1 MVHKKIVPKRQQK
14 ILIQNFIKKCIK
26 TWTLIRQIFQSLS
39 NPNISPEADTT
50 TFIESQ
56 EKRIEEG
63 GDAILKFLRASL
75 SAAVFDLT
83 VAGVTRPTEED
94 PPLLP
99 PPRGPSAP
107 DFNGV
112 FSDLER
118 RGDDLA
124 YNCKIKIWFCSLP
137 LKFV

>member
-1 MVHKKIVPKRQQK
+1 
-14 ILIQNFIKKCIK
+14 
-26 TWTLIRQIFQSLS
+26 
-39 NPNISPEADTT
+39 
-50 TFIESQ
+50 
-56 EKRIEEG
+56 
-63 GDAILKFLRASL
+63 
-75 SAAVFDLT
+75 VFDLT

-118 RGDDLA
+118 SGDDFA
-124 YNCKIKIWFCSLP
+124 FDSKIKIWFCYPSFKIYLG
-137 LKFV
+137 FVNFAILMMFCQLIYEISRQNLVFFEHIFEVTHQYDDRNFLQAAAALTVKSWKELAILSKNRAKVQGNATSAQER

>member
-1 MVHKKIVPKRQQK
+1 MR
-14 ILIQNFIKKCIK
+14 
-26 TWTLIRQIFQSLS
+26 
-39 NPNISPEADTT
+39 
-50 TFIESQ
+50 
-56 EKRIEEG
+56 
-63 GDAILKFLRASL
+63 
-75 SAAVFDLT
+75 AAVFDLT

-118 RGDDLA
+118 RGCDL
-124 YNCKIKIWFCSLP
+124 IVI
-137 LKFV
+137 VIVIV